1 MKRRI
6 IKRNLSRLA
15 GLITIYAVAVACKSA
30 STVTYAPPFTMDLS
44 AYRPRVAEPEQESNP
59 STNTTVVNA
68 TAPVQNT
75 QNVSVSGTIQAQLN
89 AMREAMAASNK
100 NLKFSQGFRLVIYSG
115 GSRDEANKVMADV
128 RKITTEI
135 PELVYEQPNFR
146 VKLGNFFNKTDAFA
160 LYTQIKS
167 VYPHAVITNERITI
181 PLEKYRSN

>member
-1 MKRRI
+1 MSRRI
-6 IKRNLSRLA
+6 IKRNLSQLA
-15 GLITIYAVAVACKSA
+15 GLITIYALTVACKSA

-44 AYRPRVAEPEQESNP
+44 AYRPEVAEPEQTSN
-59 STNTTVVNA
+59 SVVNTVNA
-68 TAPVQNT
+68 TTSVQNT
-75 QNVSVSGTIQAQLN
+75 QIVSISGTVQAQLN
-89 AMREAMAASNK
+89 AMREAIAASNK

-115 GSRDEANKVMADV
+115 SNRDEANKVMANV